1 MYTTTIFLVYC
12 KLDSCP
18 FPLRKRKNKA
28 DFHHWK
34 NDFAIIGGSFVF
46 TVELLSENGIML
58 RGAKRHGA
66 FVYRRSTKFT
76 LDRAN
81 KTQKYFSFCD
91 SVDATKNASML
102 CMCWFGYFE

>member
-28 DFHHWK
+28 DFHYWK

-46 TVELLSENGIML
+46 TVELLSENGIITRGKATRGICVSSQHEVHL
-58 RGAKRHGA
+58 RSCEQNSEILQFLR
-66 FVYRRSTKFT
+66 
-76 LDRAN
+76 
-81 KTQKYFSFCD
+81 
-91 SVDATKNASML
+91 
-102 CMCWFGYFE
+102 